1 MTALNLFDSDVAGL
15 HMKLKTFNY
24 DAKYY
29 LPKMGKLESIVGIQG
44 MHQTNNTNLGEE
56 YLIPDATTNDF
67 GVFGIIM
74 SGIITAYFRPV
85 CV

>member
-1 MTALNLFDSDVAGL
+1 MTALNLLSDVAGL

-44 MHQTNNTNLGEE
+44 MHQTNTNLEKS
-56 YLIPDATTNDF
+56 I
-67 GVFGIIM
+67 
-74 SGIITAYFRPV
+74 
-85 CV
+85 

>member
-1 MTALNLFDSDVAGL
+1 
-15 HMKLKTFNY
+15 MKLKTFNY

-29 LPKMGKLESIVGIQG
+29 LPKVNLESIVEFKECIKLIQ
-44 MHQTNNTNLGEE
+44 LGEE

-67 GVFGIIM
+67 GVLGLLIM
-74 SGIITAYFRPV
+74 SGIITAYFRQV